1 MNFLKPK
8 NLNSTNVNWL
18 ISEKTRL
25 IVKNYAEY
33 CERTESEF
41 VDFFL
46 TNVKYDEEFLKW
58 VKKKRNNKRILTL
71 LELDE
76 DTTEAL

>member
-8 NLNSTNVNWL
+8 NLNSTNVDWL
-18 ISEKTRL
+18 ISEKTRF

-33 CERTESEF
+33 CERTESEV

-46 TNVKYDEEFLKW
+46 TNVKYDEEFIKW
-58 VKKKRNNKRILTL
+58 VKKKRNNKRILSL
-71 LELDE
+71 LELEE
-76 DTTEAL
+76 DVTEAL